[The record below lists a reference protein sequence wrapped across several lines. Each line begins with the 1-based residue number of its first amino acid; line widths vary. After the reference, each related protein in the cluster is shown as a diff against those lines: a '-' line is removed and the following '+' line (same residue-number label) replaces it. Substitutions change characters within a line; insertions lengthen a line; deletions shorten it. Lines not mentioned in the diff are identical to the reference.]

1 MPARSWCPP
10 AGWTGWSSRG
20 LTAATVALEPGN
32 PNPERNR
39 LLATIA
45 HSNFTLAVPL
55 VLAGATAAL
64 VGLCLRERRR
74 SRRETPSPQLS

>member
-1 MPARSWCPP
+1 MPQSWWQLSRSRPSRTCPERP
-10 AGWTGWSSRG
+10 RSS
-20 LTAATVALEPGN
+20 
-32 PNPERNR
+32 PERNR